1 VSPYADSPL
10 GCPRLANGWS
20 KTSAARKAVS
30 ALGRPG
36 GADVRVV
43 IVGGGAVGSAVAL
56 FLKRLGGADVN
67 VSVVEPDPGLA
78 RSSSALSAGSIRQQF
93 STPVN
98 VRMSQFGHAL
108 IAGAQEALDLDGT
121 PVDIGFVPSGYLFV
135 ATGDGSVL
143 AQNHALQSGLG
154 AAIRLLTPDALAA
167 RFAWLHTG
175 DVTLATL
182 GEEGEGWF
190 DGYAF
195 ARALA
200 AKARS
205 LGARWIRAR
214 VTGFDRRGD
223 RIEAALTDHGQRV
236 EADAFVNAAGPWA
249 AQVAAL
255 AGIALPVH
263 ARRRTVFAFNCPT
276 RLPRTPLVVD
286 PSGVWFRSEGEGFI
300 GGWSPGHDD
309 ADPDDLPL
317 EQPDVAQFE
326 DRLWPAL
333 AHRVPA
339 FEALRMT
346 RAWAG
351 YYEVHPLD
359 HNAVIGPHP
368 ALANLVFANGF
379 SGHGLQHAPAAGR
392 GVAEWLLE
400 GSYRSL
406 DLSCFGWQR
415 VLEGIPLVERAV
427 I

>member
-1 VSPYADSPL
+1 M
-10 GCPRLANGWS
+10 
-20 KTSAARKAVS
+20 TM
-30 ALGRPG
+30 
-36 GADVRVV
+36 RVV
-43 IVGGGAVGSAVAL
+43 IVGGGAVGAAVAL
-56 FLKRLGGADVN
+56 FLKRLGGAGVDVT
-67 VSVVEPDPGLA
+67 VVEPDPGLT

-93 STPVN
+93 STPIN
-98 VRMSQFGHAL
+98 VRMSQFGHEL
-108 IAGAQEALDLDGT
+108 IAGAQEWLGLDGT

-154 AAIRLLTPDALAA
+154 AEIRLLTPGALAA
-167 RFAWLHTG
+167 RFAWLHTA
-175 DVTLATL
+175 DVTLAAL
-182 GEEGEGWF
+182 GEAGEGWF

-205 LGARWIRAR
+205 LGARWVRAS
-214 VTGFDRRGD
+214 VSGFERSGD
-223 RIEAALTDHGQRV
+223 RLGAARTSDGQQLT
-236 EADAFVNAAGPWA
+236 ADAFVNAAGPWA
-249 AQVAAL
+249 AQVAAA
-255 AGIALPVH
+255 AGITLPVH

-286 PSGVWFRSEGEGFI
+286 PSGIWFRSEGEGFI
-300 GGWSPGHDD
+300 GGWSPGHGDD
-309 ADPDDLPL
+309 DPDDLPL

-326 DRLWPAL
+326 ERLWPAL

-359 HNAVIGPHP
+359 HNAIIGPHP
-368 ALANLVFANGF
+368 SLPNLVFANGF

-392 GVAEWLLE
+392 GVAEWLLH
-400 GSYRSL
+400 GGYRSL
-406 DLSCFGWQR
+406 DLSCFGWER
-415 VLEGIPLVERAV
+415 VLAGRPLIERAV

>member
-1 VSPYADSPL
+1 M
-10 GCPRLANGWS
+10 
-20 KTSAARKAVS
+20 T
-30 ALGRPG
+30 
-36 GADVRVV
+36 RVV

-56 FLKRLGGADVN
+56 FLKRLGGAAVDVT
-67 VSVVEPDPGLA
+67 VVEPDPGLT

-93 STPVN
+93 STPIN
-98 VRMSQFGHAL
+98 VRMSQFGHEL
-108 IAGAQEALDLDGT
+108 IAGAQDGLGVDGA
-121 PVDIGFVPSGYLFV
+121 PVDIGFVPSGYLFI

-143 AQNHALQSGLG
+143 AQNHAVQSGLG
-154 AAIRLLTPDALAA
+154 AQIRLLTPGALAA

-182 GEEGEGWF
+182 GEAGEGWF

-205 LGARWIRAR
+205 LGARWVRAS
-214 VTGFDRRGD
+214 VSGFERSGD
-223 RIEAALTDHGQRV
+223 RLTAARTGDGQQLP
-236 EADAFVNAAGPWA
+236 ADSFVNAAGPWA
-249 AQVAAL
+249 AQVAAA
-255 AGIALPVH
+255 AGITLPVH

-286 PSGVWFRSEGEGFI
+286 PSGIWFRSEGEGFI
-300 GGWSPGHDD
+300 GGWSPGHGDE
-309 ADPDDLPL
+309 DPDDLPL

-326 DRLWPAL
+326 ERLWPAL

-359 HNAVIGPHP
+359 HNAIIGPHP
-368 ALANLVFANGF
+368 SCPNLVFASGF

-392 GVAEWLLE
+392 GVAEWLLH
-400 GSYRSL
+400 GGYRSL
-406 DLSCFGWQR
+406 DLSCFGWER
-415 VLEGIPLVERAV
+415 VLAGRPLVERAV

>member
-1 VSPYADSPL
+1 M
-10 GCPRLANGWS
+10 
-20 KTSAARKAVS
+20 TM
-30 ALGRPG
+30 
-36 GADVRVV
+36 RVV
-43 IVGGGAVGSAVAL
+43 IAGGGAVGSAVAL
-56 FLKRLGGADVN
+56 FLKQLGGAAVDVT
-67 VSVVEPDPGLA
+67 VVEPDPGLT

-98 VRMSQFGHAL
+98 VRMSQFGHEL
-108 IAGAQEALDLDGT
+108 IAGAQDWLGVDGT

-135 ATGDGSVL
+135 ATGDGAAL
-143 AQNHALQSGLG
+143 AQSHALQNRLG
-154 AAIRLLTPDALAA
+154 AEIRLLTPGALAA
-167 RFAWLHTG
+167 RFGWLHTE

-182 GEEGEGWF
+182 GEAGEGWF

-205 LGARWIRAR
+205 LGARWVRAS
-214 VTGFDRRGD
+214 VSGFERSGD
-223 RIEAALTDHGQRV
+223 RLGAARTDDGQQLA
-236 EADAFVNAAGPWA
+236 ADAFVNAAGPWA
-249 AQVAAL
+249 AQVAAQ
-255 AGIALPVH
+255 AGITLPVH

-286 PSGVWFRSEGEGFI
+286 PSGIWFRSEGEGFI
-300 GGWSPGHDD
+300 GGWSPGPGDD
-309 ADPDDLPL
+309 DPDDLPL

-326 DRLWPAL
+326 ERLWPAL

-359 HNAVIGPHP
+359 HNAIIGPHP
-368 ALANLVFANGF
+368 SLPNLVFANGF

-392 GVAEWLLE
+392 GVAEWLLQ
-400 GSYRSL
+400 GGYRSL
-406 DLSCFGWQR
+406 DLSCFGWER
-415 VLEGIPLVERAV
+415 VLAQTPLIEQAV

>member
-1 VSPYADSPL
+1 M
-10 GCPRLANGWS
+10 
-20 KTSAARKAVS
+20 TM
-30 ALGRPG
+30 
-36 GADVRVV
+36 RVV
-43 IVGGGAVGSAVAL
+43 IAGGGAVGSAVAL
-56 FLKRLGGADVN
+56 YLKQLGGAAVDVT
-67 VSVVEPDPGLA
+67 VVEPDPGLT

-93 STPVN
+93 STPIN
-98 VRMSQFGHAL
+98 VRMSQFGHEL
-108 IAGAQEALDLDGT
+108 IANAQQALGVQGT
-121 PVDIGFVPSGYLFV
+121 AVDIAFVPSGYLFV
-135 ATGDGSVL
+135 ATGDGSGL

-154 AAIRLLTPDALAA
+154 AQIRLLTPGALAA

-182 GEEGEGWF
+182 GEAGEGWF

-205 LGARWIRAR
+205 LGARWVRASVSGFERSGERLSAARTNDGQLIR
-214 VTGFDRRGD
+214 
-223 RIEAALTDHGQRV
+223 
-236 EADAFVNAAGPWA
+236 ADAFVNAAGPWA
-249 AQVAAL
+249 AQVAAA
-255 AGIALPVH
+255 AGITLPVH
-263 ARRRTVFAFNCPT
+263 ARRRTVFAFSCPT

-286 PSGVWFRSEGEGFI
+286 PSGIWFRSEGEGFI
-300 GGWSPGHDD
+300 GGWSPGHGDE
-309 ADPDDLPL
+309 DPDDLPL

-326 DRLWPAL
+326 ERLWPAL

-359 HNAVIGPHP
+359 HNAIIGPHP
-368 ALANLVFANGF
+368 SLPNLVFANGF

-392 GVAEWLLE
+392 GVAEWLLH
-400 GSYRSL
+400 GGYRSL
-406 DLSCFGWQR
+406 DLSCFGWER
-415 VLEGIPLVERAV
+415 VLAGRPLVEQAV